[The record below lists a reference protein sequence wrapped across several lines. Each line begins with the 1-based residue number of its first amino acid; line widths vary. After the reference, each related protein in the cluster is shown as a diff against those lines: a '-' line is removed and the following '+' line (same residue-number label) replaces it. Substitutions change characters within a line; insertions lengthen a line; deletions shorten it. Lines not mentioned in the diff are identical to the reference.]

1 MKLFVVR
8 HGQSQA
14 NLGKRYTGQFNT
26 PLTELGIEQ
35 AKAVQPILA
44 PFKFDKVYSSDL
56 SRAADTCANA
66 LPGAEAELTPLLRE
80 YDVGSLMGKTW
91 EEVGNIQPDDPA
103 KRPDYTAFGGENVE
117 IVCNRVREFLHM
129 LEESDFEYVAAFSH
143 FGFMKCMLRVVLG
156 AAFDPKAVK
165 PENCAVYVFEYDGE
179 RWSIAALNY
188 MKPIT

>member
-14 NLGKRYTGQFNT
+14 NLGKCYTGQFNT
-26 PLTELGIEQ
+26 PLTELGVEQ

-66 LPGAEAELTPLLRE
+66 LPGVEVELTPLLRE

-117 IVCNRVREFLHM
+117 IVSNRVREFLHI

-156 AAFDPKAVK
+156 TAFDHRVVKA
-165 PENCAVYVFEYDGE
+165 ENCAVYVFEYDGE
-179 RWSIAALNY
+179 RWSVAALNY

>member
-14 NLGKRYTGQFNT
+14 NLGKRYTGQFDT
-26 PLTELGIEQ
+26 PLTEHGIEQ

-44 PFKFDKVYSSDL
+44 PFCFDKVYSSDL

-66 LPGAEAELTPLLRE
+66 LPGVEFERTALLRE
-80 YDVGSLMGKTW
+80 YDVGTLMGKTW
-91 EEVGNIQPDDPA
+91 DEVGDFQPADPA

-129 LEESDFEYVAAFSH
+129 LENSDYEYVAAFSH

-156 AAFDPKAVK
+156 TAYDHKAVK
-165 PENCAVYVFEYDGE
+165 AENCAVFVFEYDGAK
-179 RWSIAALNY
+179 WSIAALNY
-188 MKPIT
+188 MKPID